1 MSKSFWLFF
10 VFCFSLAIY
19 MPAPG
24 FAANKSA
31 PARIKLDTTKFV
43 VKHFDAKALDNYRH
57 DKDFNYTGEAVG
69 EPTFWDIFWNWLW
82 GKIYAL
88 FDGIP
93 YAGSFFKYL
102 LLGLSITLL
111 IYIIF
116 KSLGIDAIQL
126 LKGNSRLV
134 DIPFSESLEN
144 IHEINFDAEI
154 DKAVSQNN
162 FRLAVRLLY
171 LKCLKQLS
179 DRGLI
184 NWQINKT
191 NSNYVFELEDSNQ
204 RETFSLLTNRFEYVW
219 YGEFF
224 IDKNAFADIN
234 LLFQNFSNFIK

>member
-1 MSKSFWLFF
+1 
-10 VFCFSLAIY
+10 
-19 MPAPG
+19 MPAQG
-24 FAANKSA
+24 FAAKKST
-31 PARIKLDTTKFV
+31 PAKVIIDTTKIV
-43 VKHFDAKALDNYRH
+43 VKHFDSKAIDNYRH
-57 DKDFNYTGEAVG
+57 DKDFIYSGEAVG
-69 EPTFWDIFWNWLW
+69 EPTLWDKCMKWLW
-82 GKIYAL
+82 SKILSL
-88 FDGIP
+88 FERIP
-93 YAGSFFKYL
+93 YAGSFLKYL
-102 LLGLSITLL
+102 FLSLSVVLLVF
-111 IYIIF
+111 IIF

-126 LKGNSRLV
+126 LKGKSRLV

-154 DKAVSQNN
+154 EKAVSQNN

-179 DRGLI
+179 DRDLI

-204 RETFSLLTNRFEYVW
+204 RETFRLLTNRFEYVW

-224 IDKNAFADIN
+224 IDKNAFTDIN